1 MQLKYQQRG
10 DIIKDMKKDFNQ
22 MKKTMTECIHKCFQL
37 ISNGNALSALS
48 AKSEQLRRDFAEQLR
63 ATNIKKE
70 YLRNQFSKL
79 S

>member
-1 MQLKYQQRG
+1 MA
-10 DIIKDMKKDFNQ
+10 
-22 MKKTMTECIHKCFQL
+22 ECIHKCFQL

-48 AKSEQLRRDFAEQLR
+48 AKSETLRRDFAEQLR

-79 S
+79 SQAK